1 MSNPRGRQSLQNQ
14 SKQERRSPKSKQ
26 PRKMWHLFII
36 STFSLAFVYQL
47 VMSRAQLI
55 DLHYQI
61 ETIEYQIGKIETEKN
76 AYYQHQAEL
85 TKLSR
90 LKESISSED
99 VRLEGDRIY
108 RLAQ

>member
-1 MSNPRGRQSLQNQ
+1 MS
-14 SKQERRSPKSKQ
+14 KDKRSQGEQAPKSKRL
-26 PRKMWHLFII
+26 RKGWHLFVI
-36 STFSLAFVYQL
+36 STLSLALVYQVVL
-47 VMSRAQLI
+47 SRSKLI

-90 LKESISSED
+90 LKESISSEEAK
-99 VRLEGDRIY
+99 LEGDRIY
-108 RLAQ
+108 RLEP

>member
-1 MSNPRGRQSLQNQ
+1 MSVRKRNQ
-14 SKQERRSPKSKQ
+14 QPDSTEKIERRSPKLKRH
-26 PRKMWHLFII
+26 RKGLHLAVI
-36 STFSLAFVYQL
+36 STLSLLLVYQL
-47 VMSRAQLI
+47 VMSRAQLV

-90 LKESISSED
+90 LKESIQSEE
-99 VRLEGDRIY
+99 VKLEGDRIY
-108 RLAQ
+108 RLEK